1 MEPQLWYHTLPVQT
15 KAYFTISILVT
26 LLLQVYSQALQYVY
40 LDRDL
45 VLSGF
50 EVWRL
55 STNFFVWG
63 GLLMSAF
70 QIGLLGH
77 YFRSYELQYA
87 RSHREAFHFFLLL
100 LLGSFLTVAT
110 SLSIWPDLRFG
121 GPVLLLFVITIYAW
135 RDPNAP
141 AGLFGFTVA
150 RKYLPFG
157 HWAVLYICGTNWTLA
172 ALGILYGVLSMYGLS
187 FLHSQTGLIVHPSL
201 DSLGE
206 KLKLG
211 EATKVWQVNRAPG
224 VRLGGAETMRWSAG
238 SGQAT
243 ATASM

>member
-1 MEPQLWYHTLPVQT
+1 MEPRLWYNTLPLQT
-15 KAYFTISILVT
+15 KAYFTLSIFVT
-26 LLLQVYSQALQYVY
+26 LLLHVYSPVLHYLF

-45 VLSGF
+45 VLGGF
-50 EVWRL
+50 EIWRL

-110 SLSIWPDLRFG
+110 SLSIWPDIRFG
-121 GPVLLLFVITIYAW
+121 GPVLLFFVITIYAW
-135 RDPNAP
+135 RDPDAQ
-141 AGLFGFTVA
+141 AGLYGFTVA
-150 RKYLPFG
+150 RMYLPLA
-157 HWAVLYICGTNWTLA
+157 HWALLYICGTNWTLA
-172 ALGILYGVLSMYGLS
+172 ALGILYGLLSMYGLS
-187 FLHSQTGLIVHPSL
+187 FLHTQTGLVLHPAVEAW
-201 DSLGE
+201 GE

-238 SGQAT
+238 SGAT
-243 ATASM
+243 AATSS